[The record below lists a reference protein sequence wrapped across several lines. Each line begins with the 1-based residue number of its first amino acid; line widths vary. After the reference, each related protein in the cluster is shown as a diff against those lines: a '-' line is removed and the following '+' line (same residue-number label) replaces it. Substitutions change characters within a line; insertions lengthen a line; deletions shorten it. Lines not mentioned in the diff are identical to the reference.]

1 MQQFLTR
8 TQVGSLCA
16 ICAAFLFSTKAIFI
30 KQAYA
35 LSPEVNATVLMAL
48 RMASALPFFLLICWF
63 SRQSYTDI
71 KQKDWLLLIVAG
83 LLGYYLASWLDF
95 QGLMYISASLERIIL
110 FLYPT
115 LTVIASSFIYKQ
127 KLSLKSIFAIAL
139 SYGGTVIV
147 MLQEQSHTP
156 HESGFWLGASFVFA
170 SAVAFA
176 AYLLMT
182 PKLMLKFGSWHFTG
196 LALSIAC
203 MGTLVHFAL
212 TIPEPVQL
220 LQRLPLSVL
229 GYGVALGFFVTVL
242 PTILMMQSIVRLG
255 AAQSAMIASIGPILT
270 ILLAVAFLDEHLN
283 TIQWMGCLLNILGV
297 LMITLSKKKLA
308 HTE

>member
-1 MQQFLTR
+1 MQPFLTR
-8 TQVGSLCA
+8 SQFGSLCA

-35 LSPEVNATVLMAL
+35 LSPNVDATVLMAL
-48 RMASALPFFLLICWF
+48 RMGSALPFFLLISWF
-63 SRQSYTDI
+63 SRKSYSGIDW
-71 KQKDWLLLIVAG
+71 KDWLQLTAAG
-83 LLGYYLASWLDF
+83 LLGYYFASWLDF
-95 QGLMYISASLERIIL
+95 KGLMYISASLERIIL

-115 LTVIASSFIYKQ
+115 LTVIASSVIFRQ
-127 KLSLKSIFAIAL
+127 RLSLQTLFAIAL

-147 MLQEQSHTP
+147 MLQEQSNTP
-156 HESGFWLGASFVFA
+156 HEGSFWLGASLVFA

-182 PKLMLKFGSWHFTG
+182 PKLIIKFGSWHYNG

-203 MGTLVHFAL
+203 LGTLAHFASA
-212 TIPEPVQL
+212 IPQPLQL
-220 LQRLPLSVL
+220 VAALPLSVW
-229 GYGVALGFFVTVL
+229 GYGIALGFFVTVL
-242 PTILMMQSIVRLG
+242 PTILMMQSIARLG

-283 TIQWMGCLLNILGV
+283 AIQWFGCLLNIAGV

-308 HTE
+308 G